1 MCRWNGVRHTV
12 ALYAKRGSPCSGKQG
27 VSLYVQRLS
36 SERLTALT
44 DDEATADGV
53 AVFNLQTL
61 IRARIDERGWS
72 YSDLERLAGGRLT
85 KGRWHQLAT
94 GIRMERFPE
103 PDTINLLAE
112 VLAVDATAV
121 VLATAATLGIP
132 VRPRGPALAQLLP
145 SGTDNLS
152 DQMRDAVLAIIRA
165 AVAESLTSNNDNE
178 VSARDAEAFA
188 WPKTDSSRGRNAAPR
203 GGENRT

>member
-1 MCRWNGVRHTV
+1 M
-12 ALYAKRGSPCSGKQG
+12 
-27 VSLYVQRLS
+27 LYVQRLS
-36 SERLTALT
+36 NERLTALT
-44 DDEATADGV
+44 DNEATADGV
-53 AVFNLQTL
+53 AVLNLQAL

-94 GIRMERFPE
+94 GVRMERFPE

-112 VLAVDATAV
+112 VLAVDATTV
-121 VLATAATLGIP
+121 VLASAATLGIP

-152 DQMRDAVLAIIRA
+152 DQMRDAVLAVIRA
-165 AVAESLTSNNDNE
+165 AVAESLTSNSDNDIA
-178 VSARDAEAFA
+178 ARDGETFA
-188 WPKTDSSRGRNAAPR
+188 WAKTGQPRSRNVAPQ
-203 GGENRT
+203 GGDNRT